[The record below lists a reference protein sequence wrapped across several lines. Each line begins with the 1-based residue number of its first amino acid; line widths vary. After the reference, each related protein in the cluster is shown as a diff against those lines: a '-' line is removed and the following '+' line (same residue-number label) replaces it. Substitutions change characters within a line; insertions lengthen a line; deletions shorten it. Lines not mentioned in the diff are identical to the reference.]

1 MISLSSEFT
10 DSKSR
15 HARGWLF
22 FDADCDFC
30 TKIVRALAPALLKR
44 GFAVAPLQDPRVG
57 PLLGLSPSELLLE
70 MRLLMADNQQFGG
83 ADAAVA
89 LAKEIWWGRP
99 VVWLARV
106 PGMMNVLRHA
116 YRWIAVHRKCA
127 ATSCAFA
134 PISQHTKK

>member
-1 MISLSSEFT
+1 MISLASELT

-30 TKIVRALAPALLKR
+30 TRIVRSLAPTLLKR

-57 PLLGLSPSELLLE
+57 PLLGLAPSELLLE

-89 LAKEIWWGRP
+89 LAEEIWWGRP
-99 VVWLARV
+99 LAWLAAL
-106 PGMMNVLRHA
+106 PGMMNVLRRG
-116 YRWIAVHRKCA
+116 YRCIAAHRKCA
-127 ATSCAFA
+127 ATACAVVSPA
-134 PISQHTKK
+134 ARKK

>member
-10 DSKSR
+10 DSQSR

-99 VVWLARV
+99 VVWLSRV
-106 PGMMNVLRHA
+106 PGMMNVLRRA

-134 PISQHTKK
+134 PMSPQTKK